1 MLASKTEAARAL
13 LYHCAW
19 LANENKECVKEVSML
34 KALTGELVNEVVYS
48 CQQFVGGMGYMK
60 ESPIERLVRDARV
73 LAIGGGAT
81 EVMLEEVAKR
91 LYF

>member
-1 MLASKTEAARAL
+1 MLAAKTEAARSY

-19 LANENKECVKEVSML
+19 LVNENKECVKEVSML
-34 KALTGELVNEVVYS
+34 KALTGELVNEVMYT
-48 CQQFVGGMGYMK
+48 CQQFHGGMGYMR
-60 ESPIERLVRDARV
+60 ETPIERLVRDARV
-73 LAIGGGAT
+73 LAVGGGAT